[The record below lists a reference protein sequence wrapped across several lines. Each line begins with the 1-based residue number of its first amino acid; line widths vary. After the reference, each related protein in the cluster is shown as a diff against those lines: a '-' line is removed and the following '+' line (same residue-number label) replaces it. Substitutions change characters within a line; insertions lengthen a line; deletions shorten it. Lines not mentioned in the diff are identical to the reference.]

1 MILYVTL
8 ISVCSNS
15 HRFFS
20 GEAGSSVGVNQSA
33 LAVIA
38 VMWEQDELLHMFY
51 LPASLWCLFCTSH
64 ILITGYNTYS
74 VFSIQ
79 IPLQRNWR
87 QDKSQDMV
95 FVSMLQTGNDANRR
109 TPIEWCWN
117 VCLGVVLDIKLLKEL
132 QQGWGRQANNQQREQ
147 RSCLTGGAAS
157 RQTDSLWTCCC
168 HRSLW
173 YIIHW

>member
-1 MILYVTL
+1 MFDQTGSKIFYFWCYTSRGFRTVRSTIFPHSCISTLVFQMYLNGWYVTL

-20 GEAGSSVGVNQSA
+20 GEAGSCFGSVGVNQSA

-38 VMWEQDELLHMFY
+38 VMWEQDELLRMFY
-51 LPASLWCLFCTSH
+51 LPASLWCLFCISH

-87 QDKSQDMV
+87 QEKSQDTV
-95 FVSMLQTGNDANRR
+95 FVSMLQTGHDANRR

-117 VCLGVVLDIKLLKEL
+117 VCLGVVLDI
-132 QQGWGRQANNQQREQ
+132 
-147 RSCLTGGAAS
+147 
-157 RQTDSLWTCCC
+157 
-168 HRSLW
+168 
-173 YIIHW
+173 